1 MDFVNEMDFVNGFC
15 EWMFLSRMVT
25 ANWSWVQVF
34 EQHGDYK
41 LVLRVI

>member
-1 MDFVNEMDFVNGFC
+1 MRMVIRVTMKTEIR
-15 EWMFLSRMVT
+15 MFLSRMMT
-25 ANWSWVQVF
+25 ANWSWVQVV